1 MEFANLHGDECYLDD
16 SMVRIQNLS
25 SCGHE
30 AKLMS
35 ILGINVDSTNARKGL
50 FTLDIK
56 FWELESGSI
65 NLVYYTISIYT

>member
-1 MEFANLHGDECYLDD
+1 
-16 SMVRIQNLS
+16 
-25 SCGHE
+25 
-30 AKLMS
+30 MS